1 MKRKNASISNA
12 DILYNYVHNNCP
24 RRFFIDF
31 YEVSSI
37 LSTLF
42 MLCGQIVDKLSSVDK
57 FIIFSIFNN
66 SLFYK
71 GLRGY
76 LPQQFLYFFPL
87 PHVVETPI
95 FIILIILLIFQGFTV
110 LVIYYI
116 YNIYS
121 IFVIINISL
130 LQTNRKQ
137 CLHSFTKVII
147 FFIYNKCQCAFLFIT
162 HLLYYKYI
170 FLSIDLSNHDIY
182 NSTLCVINY
191 SCPSLDIPPLLFLM
205 LFARLHYIL

>member
-31 YEVSSI
+31 YGVSSI

-76 LPQQFLYFFPL
+76 LPQQFLYFLPL
-87 PHVVETPI
+87 PQRHGSFLPTLVLFFCT
-95 FIILIILLIFQGFTV
+95 LAWSLLS
-110 LVIYYI
+110 LVIA
-116 YNIYS
+116 
-121 IFVIINISL
+121 
-130 LQTNRKQ
+130 
-137 CLHSFTKVII
+137 
-147 FFIYNKCQCAFLFIT
+147 FFATC
-162 HLLYYKYI
+162 
-170 FLSIDLSNHDIY
+170 FLSRFCLISDLS
-182 NSTLCVINY
+182 
-191 SCPSLDIPPLLFLM
+191 
-205 LFARLHYIL
+205 R

>member
-31 YEVSSI
+31 YGVSSI

-76 LPQQFLYFFPL
+76 LPQQFLYFLPL
-87 PHVVETPI
+87 PHGHGSFLPI
-95 FIILIILLIFQGFTV
+95 FFSLLTTGSFLASPFSLVLILIIVFV
-110 LVIYYI
+110 LV
-116 YNIYS
+116 
-121 IFVIINISL
+121 SL
-130 LQTNRKQ
+130 
-137 CLHSFTKVII
+137 F
-147 FFIYNKCQCAFLFIT
+147 
-162 HLLYYKYI
+162 
-170 FLSIDLSNHDIY
+170 
-182 NSTLCVINY
+182 STVV
-191 SCPSLDIPPLLFLM
+191 
-205 LFARLHYIL
+205 

>member
-31 YEVSSI
+31 YGVSTI

-76 LPQQFLYFFPL
+76 LPQQFLYFLPL
-87 PHVVETPI
+87 PHVLASQILLVFIVFIILFVFVGITRQCTFIFKIFIVHII
-95 FIILIILLIFQGFTV
+95 FIIFKSRCQNDVIDILL
-110 LVIYYI
+110 
-116 YNIYS
+116 NI
-121 IFVIINISL
+121 I
-130 LQTNRKQ
+130 
-137 CLHSFTKVII
+137 
-147 FFIYNKCQCAFLFIT
+147 
-162 HLLYYKYI
+162 
-170 FLSIDLSNHDIY
+170 
-182 NSTLCVINY
+182 
-191 SCPSLDIPPLLFLM
+191 
-205 LFARLHYIL
+205 

>member
-31 YEVSSI
+31 YGVSPI

-76 LPQQFLYFFPL
+76 LPQQFLYFLPL
-87 PHVVETPI
+87 P
-95 FIILIILLIFQGFTV
+95 QGHKSLRPT
-110 LVIYYI
+110 LVT
-116 YNIYS
+116 
-121 IFVIINISL
+121 FLGTCLAFSL
-130 LQTNRKQ
+130 P
-137 CLHSFTKVII
+137 SFSLPSTTG
-147 FFIYNKCQCAFLFIT
+147 FLVRF
-162 HLLYYKYI
+162 
-170 FLSIDLSNHDIY
+170 
-182 NSTLCVINY
+182 CVI
-191 SCPSLDIPPLLFLM
+191 
-205 LFARLHYIL
+205 

>member
-31 YEVSSI
+31 YGVSSI

-57 FIIFSIFNN
+57 FIIFSFFNN

-76 LPQQFLYFFPL
+76 LPQQFLYFLPL
-87 PHVVETPI
+87 PHGQRSFLPTLVLLLCI
-95 FIILIILLIFQGFTV
+95 FLVSFPS
-110 LVIYYI
+110 LVIV
-116 YNIYS
+116 
-121 IFVIINISL
+121 F
-130 LQTNRKQ
+130 
-137 CLHSFTKVII
+137 FT
-147 FFIYNKCQCAFLFIT
+147 T
-162 HLLYYKYI
+162 S
-170 FLSIDLSNHDIY
+170 FLSK
-182 NSTLCVINY
+182 
-191 SCPSLDIPPLLFLM
+191 F
-205 LFARLHYIL
+205 

>member
-31 YEVSSI
+31 YGVSSI
-37 LSTLF
+37 LPTLF

-71 GLRGY
+71 GLQGY

-87 PHVVETPI
+87 PQG
-95 FIILIILLIFQGFTV
+95 FLLCIILLHFRAFYPLNSHFYALRYTW
-110 LVIYYI
+110 
-116 YNIYS
+116 
-121 IFVIINISL
+121 
-130 LQTNRKQ
+130 
-137 CLHSFTKVII
+137 LHS
-147 FFIYNKCQCAFLFIT
+147 A
-162 HLLYYKYI
+162 
-170 FLSIDLSNHDIY
+170 
-182 NSTLCVINY
+182 
-191 SCPSLDIPPLLFLM
+191 SLAERI
-205 LFARLHYIL
+205 

>member
-1 MKRKNASISNA
+1 MKRKNTSISNA

-31 YEVSSI
+31 YGVSSI

-42 MLCGQIVDKLSSVDK
+42 MLCGQIVDK

-76 LPQQFLYFFPL
+76 LPQQFLYFLPL
-87 PHVVETPI
+87 PHVVRTPI
-95 FIILIILLIFQGFTV
+95 FIILIIFIILLIFQCFIV
-110 LVIYYI
+110 LGTYYI

-121 IFVIINISL
+121 IF
-130 LQTNRKQ
+130 T
-137 CLHSFTKVII
+137 HS
-147 FFIYNKCQCAFLFIT
+147 
-162 HLLYYKYI
+162 LYYKYL
-170 FLSIDLSNHDIY
+170 FLLMNLSNYLYLIISSIISDFVNLSKTSVANH
-182 NSTLCVINY
+182 
-191 SCPSLDIPPLLFLM
+191 LDFSVLEI
-205 LFARLHYIL
+205 

>member
-31 YEVSSI
+31 YGVSSI

-76 LPQQFLYFFPL
+76 LPQQFLYFLPL
-87 PHVVETPI
+87 PHG
-95 FIILIILLIFQGFTV
+95 QGSFLPTFGSSFLTV
-110 LVIYYI
+110 LSTSVPI
-116 YNIYS
+116 
-121 IFVIINISL
+121 L
-130 LQTNRKQ
+130 
-137 CLHSFTKVII
+137 
-147 FFIYNKCQCAFLFIT
+147 
-162 HLLYYKYI
+162 
-170 FLSIDLSNHDIY
+170 DPP
-182 NSTLCVINY
+182 STL
-191 SCPSLDIPPLLFLM
+191 
-205 LFARLHYIL
+205 